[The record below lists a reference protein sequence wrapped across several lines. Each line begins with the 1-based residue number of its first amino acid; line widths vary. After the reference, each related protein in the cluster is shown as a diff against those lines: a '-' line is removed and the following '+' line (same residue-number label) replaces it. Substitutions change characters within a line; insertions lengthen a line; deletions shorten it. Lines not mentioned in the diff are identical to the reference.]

1 MVPLNLWVSTRV
13 GKAGIVN
20 PFTMRS
26 DLFLKKEA
34 FCFSRR
40 RKYGMTSVLSKGGI
54 VALTSASGSASF
66 AETFQAVMLWILLGV
81 AVALIIAGA
90 IIAAAK
96 RKAVAPY
103 AKIAA
108 PAFFLYA
115 VIALA
120 SIKSV
125 AFAEESAAKAPAA
138 LDVFQLVIT
147 WISVAVCVA
156 LVAIGAIVYAVKR
169 GAFARFLKVT
179 AVGVVVYAVAVAITM
194 LAWTL
199 ADNSDSYA
207 GEGNMLA
214 SHVLVPIIIVCGI
227 ILASTILLAVLR
239 AKNSRAFKPAAVVCG
254 LLLLASV
261 IVAAVLIGGF
271 YGANIKDDGYYNS
284 DTASVNNAALY
295 ISMGVLIV
303 VIVLIGT
310 GGRRGIDT
318 RTIATAAICIA
329 LSFALSYIKLFDMP
343 FGGAVTF
350 ASLLPVLV
358 FSYIYGVRRGLM
370 VGFIYGMLQAIQD
383 PYIIHPAQFLLD
395 YPIAFSFVSLG
406 GSFARFKPLSAY
418 PQVKF
423 AIGAILAGIGRYIS
437 HVLSGVFAFS
447 AYAADYNMA
456 ALPYSLAYN
465 SFVFIDLVI
474 AVAAGVILF
483 SSRTFMR
490 SVVDVLSADVAKR
503 HAAKNGT
510 SEQAAPSDEGK
521 DGNVTAQSDG
531 LANSDT
537 AAKDDKRA

>member
-1 MVPLNLWVSTRV
+1 
-13 GKAGIVN
+13 
-20 PFTMRS
+20 
-26 DLFLKKEA
+26 
-34 FCFSRR
+34 
-40 RKYGMTSVLSKGGI
+40 MTSVLSKGGI

-125 AFAEESAAKAPAA
+125 AFAEESAAEVPAA

-147 WISVAVCVA
+147 WVSVAVCVA
-156 LVAIGAIVYAVKR
+156 LVVAGAIVYAVKR

-261 IVAAVLIGGF
+261 IVAAVLIGGY
-271 YGANIKDDGYYNS
+271 YGANTKDNGS

-295 ISMGVLIV
+295 VSMGVLIV
-303 VIVLIGT
+303 VLVLIGIFGDT

-437 HVLSGVFAFS
+437 HVLSGVFAFGAS
-447 AYAADYNMA
+447 AADYNMA

-474 AVAAGVILF
+474 AVAAGIILF

-490 SVVDVLSADVAKR
+490 SVVDVLSADAAKR
-503 HAAKNGT
+503 YAAKYST

>member
-1 MVPLNLWVSTRV
+1 
-13 GKAGIVN
+13 
-20 PFTMRS
+20 
-26 DLFLKKEA
+26 
-34 FCFSRR
+34 
-40 RKYGMTSVLSKGGI
+40 MTSVLSKGGI

-125 AFAEESAAKAPAA
+125 AFAEESAAEVPAA

-147 WISVAVCVA
+147 WVSVAVCVA
-156 LVAIGAIVYAVKR
+156 LVVAGAIVYAVKR

-214 SHVLVPIIIVCGI
+214 SHVHVPIIIVCGI

-303 VIVLIGT
+303 VLVLIGIFGDT
-310 GGRRGIDT
+310 SGRRGIDT

-406 GSFARFKPLSAY
+406 GSFARFKPLSAN

-423 AIGAILAGIGRYIS
+423 AIGAILAGICRYIS

-503 HAAKNGT
+503 YAAKNGT